1 MTIEVRLSK
10 ESDFEQLLEIDNR
23 IWNSTT
29 TPAIIKWN
37 SVSEYKQRNPEG
49 SQLVAL
55 VNGQVAGFL
64 GFHSPTPLNTN
75 QHVLEIDIAVDMHFQ
90 GRGVGRSL
98 LLNAEN
104 IFKEKGIKKLS
115 LRVLET
121 NSGAIQFYQKC
132 GFSMQGKLINEFFID
147 GKYVNDL
154 LMYKLLEW

>member
-1 MTIEVRLSK
+1 MKIEVRLSK
-10 ESDFEQLLEIDNR
+10 KSDFEHLLEIDNR
-23 IWNSTT
+23 VWNTAT

-55 VNGQVAGFL
+55 VNGKVAGYL

-75 QHVLEIDIAVDMHFQ
+75 QHVLEIDIAVDRYFQ
-90 GRGVGRSL
+90 GIGVGKSL
-98 LLNAEN
+98 LSSAVK

-121 NSGAIQFYQKC
+121 NSGAIRFYQKC
-132 GFSMQGKLINEFFID
+132 GFLEQGKLINEFFID

-154 LMYKLLEW
+154 LMYRLLE

>member
-55 VNGQVAGFL
+55 VNGKVAGYL
-64 GFHSPTPLNTN
+64 GFHLPTPLNTN

-90 GRGVGRSL
+90 GSGVGRSL

-121 NSGAIQFYQKC
+121 NSGAIRFYQKC
-132 GFSMQGKLINEFFID
+132 GFREQGKLINEFFID

-154 LMYKLLEW
+154 LMYKLLE

>member
-1 MTIEVRLSK
+1 MSIEVRLSK
-10 ESDFEQLLEIDNR
+10 ESDVEQLLEIDNR
-23 IWNSTT
+23 IWNTTT

-37 SVSEYKQRNPEG
+37 SASEYKERNPEG

-55 VNGQVAGFL
+55 ANGQVAGYL

-75 QHVLEIDIAVDMHFQ
+75 QHVLEIDIAVDRHFQ
-90 GRGVGRSL
+90 GSGVGKSL
-98 LLNAEN
+98 LLSAEN

-121 NSGAIQFYQKC
+121 NSGAIRFYHKC
-132 GFSMQGKLINEFFID
+132 GFRKQGKLINEFFID

-154 LMYKLLEW
+154 LMYKLLD